1 MNARQRCVVYSAQ
14 QNKRRDNWIML
25 GGQAICALA
34 CTLCAMPALAQ
45 TVSDADLQKRA
56 NAVLTLMG
64 FALTPDVTTGSL
76 SISDQS
82 AGNPYFRQTSIS
94 GGGTLSGR
102 ALYLEG
108 TLAYGRYD
116 PTFATNEGSVPQSI
130 PVKWDSVLGSG
141 GIGWDFPLARNLVIR
156 PILNVSLGRVESE
169 ATAAVVPPAGSR
181 TVEFLRQGRLNA
193 AGLGGSVMLDYERY
207 GPESEVD
214 AELRYTNIRL
224 QSFQSSSAVQ
234 GHATAQSAS
243 FWSRYRAPTGW
254 VALERPVRYVLEY
267 AHTRFL
273 GDLEGAL
280 GFDYVNSFGAGLELD
295 TSRDDVYVTRVRL
308 VLRYKV
314 GNNVTGWAVGLAASF

>member
-1 MNARQRCVVYSAQ
+1 MC
-14 QNKRRDNWIML
+14 
-25 GGQAICALA
+25 AISILA
-34 CTLCAMPALAQ
+34 AGSSFAQ

-64 FALTPDVTTGSL
+64 FAVTPDVTTGSL

-82 AGNPYFRQTSIS
+82 AGNPYFRQSSIS
-94 GGGTLSGR
+94 GGGTFKDR
-102 ALYLEG
+102 LYLEG

-116 PTFATNEGSVPQSI
+116 PTFADSEGGVTQSI
-130 PVKWDSVLGSG
+130 QVNWDSVLATG

-156 PILNVSLGRVESE
+156 PIFNLSLGRVESE
-169 ATAAVVPPAGSR
+169 SNGTPPPAGSR
-181 TVEFLRQGRLNA
+181 ALEFLGHGHLNA
-193 AGLGGSVMLDYERY
+193 GGVGASVMLDYERY

-214 AELRYTNIRL
+214 AELRYSNIHL

-234 GHATAQSAS
+234 GQSVAQSAS

-254 VALERPVRYVLEY
+254 VALQRPVRYVLEY

-280 GFDYVNSFGAGLELD
+280 GFTYVNSFGAGLELD
-295 TSRDDVYVTRVRL
+295 TSRYDAYATRLRL
-308 VLRYKV
+308 LLRYKV
-314 GNNVTGWAVGLAASF
+314 GNNVTGWAVGVAASF